1 MKKALVI
8 DDHPITHLG
17 CRRLLGDMGYDEVL
31 QAENAEEAYG
41 LAEQND
47 LALIVLDL
55 GLPGEGGLAMIEPLK
70 ARAVDTPILIFSMNE
85 QDIFAQKALENG
97 ASGYLSKH
105 APSEEFHKA
114 VETVTQGEVY
124 LEPAMATRLA
134 TSSLKPKSDLLSQLT
149 KRELEALRLI
159 GKGHSLQ
166 TIADEMNVSYKTA
179 ANMSSNIKQKLGAEN
194 FAQLLRAA
202 IKSEEL

>member
-17 CRRLLGDMGYDEVL
+17 CRRLLGEMGFDEVL
-31 QAENAEEAYG
+31 EASHAEEAYA
-41 LAEQND
+41 LADRET

-55 GLPGEGGLAMIEPLK
+55 GLPGEGGLAMIEPLRQ
-70 ARAVDTPILIFSMNE
+70 RAPQTPILIFSMNE

-105 APSEEFHKA
+105 APSEAFHQA
-114 VETVTQGEVY
+114 VDMVTQGEIY

-134 TSSLKPKSDLLSQLT
+134 TSRLRSPSHPLSQLT
-149 KRELEALRLI
+149 KREVQALQLI
-159 GKGHSLQ
+159 GKGYNLQ
-166 TIADEMNVSYKTA
+166 KVADEMDISYKTA
-179 ANMSSNIKQKLGAEN
+179 ANMSSNIKQKLGAES
-194 FAQLLRAA
+194 FAQLIRAA
-202 IKSEEL
+202 IESGEL